1 MGART
6 LLLRNATLV
15 ATMDD
20 ARREI
25 ADGGVLIRGHV
36 IEAVGPAAA
45 LPSGADE
52 IVDAAARCCCRAS
65 SIPIIISSRR

>member
-1 MGART
+1 MHT

-25 ADGGVLIRGHV
+25 PGG
-36 IEAVGPAAA
+36 ACSCAAT
-45 LPSGADE
+45 
-52 IVDAAARCCCRAS
+52 
-65 SIPIIISSRR
+65 